1 MKAVADTLGVARSNL
16 IEQVHHPPRRRSAY
30 RKADD
35 AWLLPLLRAIVDERP
50 TYGYRRVGALL
61 SRQVAS
67 LGKPPVNHKRV
78 YRLMRQNGLLLARHT
93 GTGRQRTH
101 EGVVRTLR
109 SNLRWCSDV
118 FEVPCWNGETVRVAF
133 VLDTCDREVITWTAT
148 TAGIA
153 GEHVRDLMVEAV
165 EHRYG
170 SVARAPQA
178 IEWLTDNGSAYTA
191 HETVAHAQA
200 LGLVPCFTPVH
211 SPESNG
217 MAESFVKSFKRD
229 YVFLHRRP
237 DAHSVLSQLARW
249 FDDYNEIRP
258 HRGLRMCSPR
268 QFIRSQLST
277 AACPV

>member
-1 MKAVADTLGVARSNL
+1 MKTVADILGVARSNL
-16 IEQVHHPPRRRSAY
+16 IEHVRHPARRRTAY

-61 SRQVAS
+61 SRQAIA

-78 YRLMRQNGLLLARHT
+78 YRLMKQNSLLLARHT
-93 GTGRQRTH
+93 GTGRQRSH
-101 EGVVRTLR
+101 DGVVRTLR

-118 FEVPCWNGETVRVAF
+118 FEVPCWNGQTVRVAF

-153 GEHVRDLMVEAV
+153 GEQVRDLMVEAV
-165 EHRYG
+165 EQRFGPVTQVPHT
-170 SVARAPQA
+170 
-178 IEWLTDNGSAYTA
+178 IEWLADNGSAYTA
-191 HETVAHAQA
+191 HETVAHAHA

-237 DAHSVLSQLARW
+237 DAPSVLNQLAAW
-249 FDDYNEIRP
+249 FNDYNEVRP
-258 HRGLRMCSPR
+258 HRGLRMYSPR